1 MITFQFAGPN
11 GYLDVRWD
19 DDSFYHYTGG
29 RWLFNEAEQLA
40 DRCVKF
46 NMAELVRLATK
57 SLGCSPS
64 SCVSVEKLPEGN
76 YNKAFLIKMCDGR
89 QVVAKVPNP
98 NAGLPFYT
106 TASEVATMD
115 FVRTIAGIPSPKVY
129 AWNARATGNPVGA
142 EYIVM
147 DKADGV
153 LLSSKWPTM
162 SMKEKHQLT
171 QVIIDFERSLLSHHF
186 ENIGSLYYETDLAG
200 LQDKFSTTGYSG
212 FAIGPTTNRQ
222 VLEDGRKNFDSDK
235 GPWSTASE
243 YILASARR
251 ERECIQRSAKFPR
264 PEGIFGGPR
273 SYEPTADAK
282 LAVLDNFEKVAPYL
296 LPKDTSVNIPVLWH
310 SDLHHDNIFVDSADP
325 SKVLSIIDWQ
335 SVYLA
340 PLFQQATTPAFLD
353 FDGPKQMEGLSVP
366 SLPNNFGE
374 LSLVEK
380 ERAKTLL
387 AQQSLYK
394 LYEIQSARQNPPVF
408 KALRNASTLGSQII
422 SLVSQV
428 FNDGESIVNGQLIQ
442 VAREWDQIVGK
453 DGPSCP
459 LTATPAEIA
468 AQDVNQRKWE
478 EGVQLMED
486 VLEAL
491 GGSENGWQGWVS
503 HEDYSQMKGKLSIVR
518 KQFLDH
524 MAENEEEREAWD
536 RVWPFQNK

>member
-1 MITFQFAGPN
+1 M
-11 GYLDVRWD
+11 
-19 DDSFYHYTGG
+19 STG
-29 RWLFNEAEQLA
+29 
-40 DRCVKF
+40 
-46 NMAELVRLATK
+46 
-57 SLGCSPS
+57 
-64 SCVSVEKLPEGN
+64 
-76 YNKAFLIKMCDGR
+76 
-89 QVVAKVPNP
+89 
-98 NAGLPFYT
+98 
-106 TASEVATMD
+106 
-115 FVRTIAGIPSPKVY
+115 
-129 AWNARATGNPVGA
+129 
-142 EYIVM
+142 
-147 DKADGV
+147 
-153 LLSSKWPTM
+153 
-162 SMKEKHQLT
+162 
-171 QVIIDFERSLLSHHF
+171 
-186 ENIGSLYYETDLAG
+186 
-200 LQDKFSTTGYSG
+200 
-212 FAIGPTTNRQ
+212 
-222 VLEDGRKNFDSDK
+222 
-235 GPWSTASE
+235 STASE
-243 YILASARR
+243 YVLASARR

-335 SVYLA
+335 SVYIA

-353 FDGPKQMEGLSVP
+353 FDGPKQTEGLSVP

-468 AQDVNQRKWE
+468 AQ
-478 EGVQLMED
+478 EGCQSAKV
-486 VLEAL
+486 
-491 GGSENGWQGWVS
+491 GGRCAANG
-503 HEDYSQMKGKLSIVR
+503 R
-518 KQFLDH
+518 
-524 MAENEEEREAWD
+524 R
-536 RVWPFQNK
+536 P